1 MLLASCSKREISLA
15 ATAVKAE
22 LEDPVDHQDWQE
34 ELNLTPP
41 ESLEISDDEDSQ
53 ERNNVIGK
61 RQDVQDG

>member
-1 MLLASCSKREISLA
+1 M

-61 RQDVQDG
+61 RPDVQDG

>member
-1 MLLASCSKREISLA
+1 M
-15 ATAVKAE
+15 ATPVKVE
-22 LEDPVDHQDWQE
+22 LEDPVDHQHWQE

-41 ESLEISDDEDSQ
+41 ESLEISDDEDRQ